1 MINSYIG
8 SSHLVSRS
16 FPIVFHALY
25 GKDDR
30 EASSPSFFNIDE
42 VTQVKTYVETLR
54 ADRRYRIGK
63 FRKRVTI
70 IMALTAL
77 QPTRKLASL
86 HRITLNVI
94 ELGGF

>member
-30 EASSPSFFNIDE
+30 EAISPSFFNVDE
-42 VTQVKTYVETLR
+42 VTQVKAHIEALR
-54 ADRRYRIGK
+54 ADRRYRISK
-63 FRKRVTI
+63 FMKRFII
-70 IMALTAL
+70 IMALTAF
-77 QPTRKLASL
+77 QPTRKLVSL
-86 HRITLNVI
+86 RLITLNVAR
-94 ELGGF
+94 LGWL